1 MDVTP
6 TPGAHLQQMQLMQ
19 YEITLPADY
28 DMGIIHH
35 RVATRGS
42 GTDGFPGLGIKAY
55 LVRERGR
62 HGSPVNQYA
71 PFYLWSELSGMNQF
85 LFGPGF
91 HGIGTDFGR
100 PAVRTWHGIAIS
112 DGPEHASTPVAATRT
127 VQSIDPG
134 LALRE
139 LHVAD
144 AQGRIHRELDAYI
157 LLMSRVRLL
166 RPLAWL
172 IGLPGLRRLLSAL
185 YRASVLRRL
194 RASGRD

>member
-1 MDVTP
+1 MEPDAKRLTVYYD
-6 TPGAHLQQMQLMQ
+6 GACPRCVRDRQQ
-19 YEITLPADY
+19 YEALAGDEADTVCWLDIT
-28 DMGIIHH
+28 
-35 RVATRGS
+35 
-42 GTDGFPGLGIKAY
+42 
-55 LVRERGR
+55 GR
-62 HGSPVNQYA
+62 DA
-71 PFYLWSELSGMNQF
+71 ELRAQG
-85 LFGPGF
+85 
-91 HGIGTDFGR
+91 
-100 PAVRTWHGIAIS
+100 
-112 DGPEHASTPVAATRT
+112 
-127 VQSIDPG
+127 IDPG

-185 YRASVLRRL
+185 YRASVRRRL